1 VACALLASSLAATAL
16 IALWMIGSL
25 SGMFYFL
32 AMAFP
37 FIFLTVL
44 LLGLLIGLPLYA
56 AAVELGWDNAPTA
69 AAGGVLVA
77 ALLPALL
84 AGSEDSWLQSLLS
97 FLPIGGAGAAG
108 GLVFWFILSR
118 GSEEEPS

>member
-1 VACALLASSLAATAL
+1 MACALLASSLAATAL